1 MNYGA
6 DRYCKLFVSGAAD
19 DEALSAAVNAALR
32 ESAERTA
39 AGADAVPVLDIT
51 VHAQVRHLPLDDGQ
65 DDFTRWRHYLDIDAA
80 QEDVRFDVYLDALAR
95 LVAALR
101 ARGWR
106 TVAACDF
113 EAQLETAV
121 QAILAGKG
129 EP

>member
-6 DRYCKLFVSGAAD
+6 DLYCKLFVAGAAD

-80 QEDVRFDVYLDALAR
+80 QEDVRFDVYLGALAQ
-95 LVAALR
+95 LVAAL
-101 ARGWR
+101 
-106 TVAACDF
+106 VESACF
-113 EAQLETAV
+113 IRCQNRSRECWT
-121 QAILAGKG
+121 IR
-129 EP
+129 

>member
-65 DDFTRWRHYLDIDAA
+65 DDFTHWRHYLDIDTA
-80 QEDVRFDVYLDALAR
+80 QEDVS
-95 LVAALR
+95 
-101 ARGWR
+101 
-106 TVAACDF
+106 TVDTIKSVKCYEELF
-113 EAQLETAV
+113 CIKT
-121 QAILAGKG
+121 GSNG
-129 EP
+129 F